1 MGKTLMC
8 ISDRLKKAI
17 EAKGLKLKTF
27 QEVTQLPYR
36 SAQSYL
42 NGSREP
48 GAEALTVICTKL
60 CININW
66 LLTGQGEMFIGDP
79 SNAMVAQN
87 SREEALLDNYRHS
100 DSEGRQAV
108 EITAS
113 AFARA
118 NPKKAAG

>member
-1 MGKTLMC
+1 M
-8 ISDRLKKAI
+8 SVSQRLRDI
-17 EAKGLKLKTF
+17 LKIKSMKIKEFSELTGI
-27 QEVTQLPYR
+27 PY
-36 SAQSYL
+36 SSSQSYL
-42 NGSREP
+42 NGTRDP
-48 GAEALTVICTKL
+48 GMDALTVICL
-60 CININW
+60 QLYVNINW